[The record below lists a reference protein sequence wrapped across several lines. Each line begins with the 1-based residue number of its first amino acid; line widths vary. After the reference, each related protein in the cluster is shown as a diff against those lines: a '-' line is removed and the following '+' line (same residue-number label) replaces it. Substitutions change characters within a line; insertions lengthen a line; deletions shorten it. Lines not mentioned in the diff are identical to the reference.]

1 MINEYYNEAETLWSH
16 TNGKFTVYL
25 RNPQKGKYIL
35 QGHVNGTPREADQS
49 LVIPPSSL
57 AWAERAAKYYLAG
70 GILPLTVNEELSI

>member
-1 MINEYYNEAETLWSH
+1 MIKEYYIESETVWSH
-16 TNGKFTVYL
+16 TNGKFTAYL

-35 QGHVNGTPREADQS
+35 QGHVNGTPREVDQT

-70 GILPLTVNEELSI
+70 GILPVCVDSEIPE

>member
-1 MINEYYNEAETLWSH
+1 MIKEYYNETETVWSF
-16 TNGKFTVYL
+16 TNGKFTAYL

-35 QGHVNGTPREADQS
+35 QGHANGTPREADQS

-70 GILPLTVNEELSI
+70 GILPVCVDAEIPE